1 MRLFV
6 TILFLSIV
14 LSGCGKNSGNK
25 ENKATQ
31 PSQNSQPTASKGET
45 MAQGP
50 TKLAESDYQTT
61 SSGLNKTDGVQPKL
75 GDKVDVQYTGW
86 LTDGKKF
93 DSSYDRGKPFSF
105 VLGKDGVIQGW
116 LEGIQLLPE
125 GEKAQFVIPSDLGYG
140 QRGFPGV
147 IPPGAT
153 LIFEVELV
161 GVNK

>member
-1 MRLFV
+1 
-6 TILFLSIV
+6 
-14 LSGCGKNSGNK
+14 
-25 ENKATQ
+25 
-31 PSQNSQPTASKGET
+31 
-45 MAQGP
+45 MAQEP
-50 TKLAESDYQTT
+50 TKLAEKDYQTT
-61 SSGLNKTDGVQPKL
+61 SSGLKYAILNKTDGVQPKL

-116 LEGIQLLPE
+116 LEGIQLLHE
-125 GEKAQFVIPSDLGYG
+125 GEKAQFVIPSQLAYG